1 MNLKTSEIIYDEK
14 IYPREK
20 VDMNIVAQY
29 RDAIE
34 NLPNIVVDKK
44 NRVIDGYHRL
54 LAYRGEN
61 VDEIEVEIFESEDD
75 GECLLESIKR
85 NAKHGKQLTSI
96 EKKTLARNLYKQSRT
111 EVEIK
116 QVLSISERTISD
128 YLKDM
133 KAKEDESRDQKILE
147 LYLACRTQEEIAQE
161 VKLSREWINKEITKL
176 CEQMASLPELHIAPT
191 SLQYTNL
198 WEFNSC
204 DPEFGEKSYPGR
216 MPGQIIENLL
226 WYYTQPFDVVLDP
239 MGGGGTK
246 VDVCKKMYR
255 RYMAY
260 DLNPI
265 ETKGIKQNDITKGFP
280 ARKIRDKPKLIVL
293 DPPYSIQKKGEYTKH
308 ENDLS
313 NQDLDGFYKS
323 IKLLALECKKEI
335 DTEGIIAYII
345 SSLKTNGQ
353 VIDLAIDSRNI
364 FTEKGFE
371 VIERVCVPYNNATS
385 MTGYWITDA
394 KKNKRMLRAYRDLL
408 IMRVK

>member
-1 MNLKTSEIIYDEK
+1 MKLKTSEIIYDEK

-96 EKKTLARNLYKQSRT
+96 EKKTLARNLYKQSRS

-116 QVLSISERTISD
+116 QVLSISERTIRD

-133 KAKEDESRDQKILE
+133 KAKEDESRDKRILE
-147 LYLACRTQEEIAQE
+147 LYLACWTQEEIA
-161 VKLSREWINKEITKL
+161 KEIQVDDTTISKIL
-176 CEQMASLPELHIAPT
+176 TNLKNGELAKIQVPLA

-198 WEFNSC
+198 WEFNAC
-204 DPEFGEKSYPGR
+204 DPEFGEKGYPGR

-239 MGGGGTK
+239 MAGGGTT

-280 ARKIRDKPKLIVL
+280 ARKIKDKPKLIVL

-323 IKLLALECKKEI
+323 IELLALECKKEI
-335 DTEGIIAYII
+335 DKEGIIAYII

-353 VIDLAIDSRNI
+353 VIDLAVDSRNI